1 MTVLF
6 QLFFSFFQ
14 IGLFSIGGGYA
25 AMPLI
30 QAQTVD
36 IHHWLTL
43 TEFANLVTIAEMTPG
58 PIAINSATF
67 VGMKVA
73 GLSGVLVAT
82 LGNVLPSCIII
93 IILARLYEKYSKQT
107 LLKNVLE
114 NVRPVVVAAIFTAGL
129 ALLQLAVGSIS
140 LENLQLDIFALIV
153 FIFAFF
159 ILNGKRLHIGPLV
172 LLVLG
177 ALVGIGYELVQQ
189 YLFV

>member
-177 ALVGIGYELVQQ
+177 ALVGIGYELVQR